1 MGMNATQPSA
11 GESMPSSGA
20 VALAPFEVMRVR
32 VTKDMP
38 ESVVR
43 DVDRLPTY
51 GAVWSMVMQ
60 AGEITAEEVTQ
71 LVNEV
76 RAENEELRREMK
88 AMREELAA
96 LRDIKSQFAEVRA
109 RASESDAKVE
119 RLMFQL
125 ERIAAD
131 RRGEPG
137 RDGEAGAPG
146 PRGLRG
152 EKGAMGERGIA
163 GREISDWKTAGYTIT
178 PIMSDGRLGA
188 SCDLRPVLEQGYADA
203 LVTDDIVASEEYTEQ
218 RSREIRAEGVARLRG
233 QS

>member
-1 MGMNATQPSA
+1 MGVTQPPVN
-11 GESMPSSGA
+11 ESSA

-32 VTKDMP
+32 VSKDMP

-51 GAVWSMVMQ
+51 GCTWEMVME
-60 AGEITAEEVTQ
+60 AGRITAEETTRQ
-71 LVNEV
+71 LDEAH
-76 RAENEELRREMK
+76 AENDELRREMK

-96 LRDIKSQFAEVRA
+96 LRDMKAQFSEVRA

-131 RRGEPG
+131 RRGPPG
-137 RDGEAGAPG
+137 VDGKDGAPG

-163 GREISDWKTAGYTIT
+163 GREIEDWDVDAPAFEVRTV
-178 PIMSDGRLGA
+178 MSDGRKGPTL
-188 SCDLRPVLEQGYADA
+188 DLFPMFEAAWKAGQIADDLA
-203 LVTDDIVASEEYTEQ
+203 ASEEYAEQ
-218 RSREIRAEGVARLRG
+218 RSREIHTEGVARLRG
-233 QS
+233 QT